1 MTPIVR
7 VAAFGAAGIA
17 LALVGAGVAY
27 RLARHPADPDPGRGR
42 VAATP
47 AAPAACKTM
56 VGALARAAPSSAA
69 ASATVK
75 R

>member
-1 MTPIVR
+1 MPVS
-7 VAAFGAAGIA
+7 GAIGRLKSTTMGA
-17 LALVGAGVAY
+17 LASASSAPSAGW
-27 RLARHPADPDPGRGR
+27 

-47 AAPAACKTM
+47 AAPAALSTM
-56 VGALARAAPSSAA
+56 VGALARAVPSSAA